1 MPNYKANTTMH
12 KFQEKID
19 FDLNLIQKYNL
30 SGPRYTS
37 YPTAVVFNEGYQAQ
51 QHRNN
56 LLNYYDSSQDKPL
69 SLYFHIPFC
78 DTLCFFC
85 ACNKIATKNRSKA
98 DIYLDYLEQEIK
110 LQTALIPASRQV
122 EQMHFGGGTP
132 TFLTHDQL
140 KRMLA
145 MIEANFNLLHDDRRD
160 YSIEID
166 PREAAP
172 ETIQLLTNLGFN
184 RFSMGVQ
191 DVQEKVQRAVNRIQP
206 IVLTQQAIQTCRD
219 NGAKSINI
227 DLIYGLPHQTLLS
240 FKDTLAQV
248 IKLSPDRL
256 SVFNYA
262 HMPHLFMPQKRI
274 AEADLPPADEKLAI
288 LKMTIEDLTAAGYV
302 YIGMD
307 HFAKPDD
314 ELAIAQ
320 QNGQLQRNFQGYTT
334 HAECDLLAMGVSA
347 ISLINNSFSQNVKTL
362 DGYYEQ
368 LDQGHIPVMKGYAL
382 DQDDLIRKQVIQS
395 LSCHFELNIKSIEAE
410 FNICFAKYFHY
421 EQSQLKTMAADELLN
436 LKDDTIQVTAK
447 GRLLI
452 RNICMIF
459 DFHLRKQSDQRFSKV
474 I

>member
-1 MPNYKANTTMH
+1 MQNRTNDA
-12 KFQEKID
+12 IV
-19 FDLNLIQKYNL
+19 FDRELIQKYNL
-30 SGPRYTS
+30 TGPRYTS
-37 YPTAVVFNEGYQAQ
+37 YPTAVVFNEAYQET
-51 QHRNN
+51 QHRKN
-56 LLNYYDSSQDKPL
+56 LLSYLNQSKDKPL

-85 ACNKIATKNRSKA
+85 ACNKIATKKREKA
-98 DIYLDYLEQEIK
+98 DVYLDYLEQEIK
-110 LQTALIPASRQV
+110 MQAALIPAQRVV

-132 TFLTHDQL
+132 TFLTHPQL
-140 KRMLA
+140 IRMMA
-145 MIEANFNLLHDDRRD
+145 MIEKHFNLITDDRRD

-172 ETIQLLTNLGFN
+172 ETIQLLADLGFN

-206 IVLTQQAIQTCRD
+206 IGLTAQAIKTCRA
-219 NGAKSINI
+219 NGAKSINV
-227 DLIYGLPHQTLLS
+227 DLIYGLPHQTHAS

-248 IKLSPDRL
+248 TALAPDRL

-262 HMPHLFMPQKRI
+262 HMPHLFKPQNRI
-274 AEADLPPADEKLAI
+274 LATDLPTADEKLSI
-288 LKMTIEDLTAAGYV
+288 LQMTIEDLTAAGYV

-320 QNGQLQRNFQGYTT
+320 QNGSLQRNFQGYTT
-334 HAECDLLAMGVSA
+334 HAECDLLSMGVSA
-347 ISLINNSFSQNVKTL
+347 ISLVNNSFSQNVKNL
-362 DGYYEQ
+362 DAYYSQ
-368 LDQGHIPVMKGYAL
+368 IDQGHIPVIKGYAL

-395 LSCHFELNIKSIEAE
+395 LSCHFMLNKSQIAAQFGLDFDEYFAYELTQLETPAEDGLIAIKG
-410 FNICFAKYFHY
+410 
-421 EQSQLKTMAADELLN
+421 DV
-436 LKDDTIQVTAK
+436 IQVTSK

-452 RNICMIF
+452 RNICMVF
-459 DFHLRKQSDQRFSKV
+459 DAHLRQQTEQKFSKV